1 MFLTK
6 TPFYETIYIQNLE
19 KEEMNFSVEDV
30 EVQGEFITV
39 SITFD
44 KEELLSDQDV
54 LVEMV
59 EKLLKNALDPE
70 ETDW

>member
-1 MFLTK
+1 
-6 TPFYETIYIQNLE
+6 
-19 KEEMNFSVEDV
+19 MNFSVEDV

>member
-19 KEEMNFSVEDV
+19 KEEMNFSVDDV
-30 EVQGEFITV
+30 EVQGEYV
-39 SITFD
+39 SVAITFD
-44 KEELLSDQDV
+44 KEDLLADQDF